1 MKKRM
6 FAALLSIA
14 LLLSL
19 APSGFALG
27 GFSDVT
33 DQETARN
40 VEVLRLMG
48 VVSGNGDGTYRPNSN
63 LTRAEFCKMAVVLQ
77 GRGEQNVRYRSRTV
91 FPDVR
96 ATHWASGYIN
106 LATMASDDKT
116 PGLMHGFP
124 DGTFQPD
131 RPITYGEAITV
142 LMRAM
147 GYTDKDSGGVWPQ
160 GYLDLAAATG
170 VSGGLNLTGGAA
182 ITRAQA
188 AKLFVNVLNSDTKDS
203 TKIYAE
209 SIGTVSSETTLRSV
223 DYANAKLKTTDGKE
237 YDLDKVLAGSGL
249 VGLKGRVVT
258 KGDKVL
264 TFLPSISSTGTTLS
278 DAAVIVRADGSTE
291 GFDALTG
298 GVTDYGIYR
307 NGVSVSRT
315 ALKRYD
321 VATYN
326 PATNAVQVTDTRVN
340 VWYESCEPSPSAPN
354 TITIL
359 GTKFSVLPT
368 AQQSLSAYKPGQAMV
383 VFLTADG
390 RVAGAAAKDANISGN
405 AYAYV
410 NGDGKVSLI
419 CGGSLIA
426 LSCDAPGNSA
436 GKVGRISQSK
446 VGASAPK
453 VYVSAQSDTARGML
467 DVNTGTIGSTR
478 VAENALVIYNGKLIA
493 LSEIEERSI
502 ASERITY
509 TRTNSNNQVDVLVI
523 SDATVRDEIYGRL
536 DIREGAKTQ
545 EWVPNPGHENDE
557 DWVDGVNGHYETV
570 RGARYITVDCGA
582 NGKTGEHEVGYAYD
596 NGTVVAAKYKKNGP
610 PYFEYMEPLTKLAK
624 VPASAWIGDT
634 AVVVNGRTYTI
645 PETVICWNLDTKAW
659 FADYDTA
666 MDYGGTRDLYVKDGV
681 VRVIEIRA

>member
-1 MKKRM
+1 MKKRL

-19 APSGFALG
+19 TPSAFALG

-48 VVSGNGDGTYRPNSN
+48 VVSGNGDGTYRPNGN
-63 LTRAEFCKMAVVLQ
+63 LTRAQFCKMTVELQ

-96 ATHWASGYIN
+96 ATHWASGYVN
-106 LATMASDDKT
+106 LATMAADDKT

-124 DGTFQPD
+124 DGTFQPE

-142 LMRAM
+142 LMRAL

-170 VSGGLNLTGGAA
+170 VSNGLNLAGGAT

-188 AKLFVNVLNSDTKDS
+188 AQLFVNVLNSDTKDS

-209 SIGTVSSETTLRSV
+209 SIGSVGSETTLRSV
-223 DYANAKLKTTDGKE
+223 DYANAKLKTADGKE

-264 TFLPSISSTGTTLS
+264 TFLPSTSTKGTALS
-278 DAAVIVRADGSTE
+278 DAAIIVKADGSAE

-298 GVTDYGIYR
+298 GVTNYAIYK
-307 NGVSVSRT
+307 NGVSVSRS

-326 PATNAVQVTDTRVN
+326 PATNAVVVTDTRVN
-340 VWYESCEPSPSAPN
+340 VWYQGCEPSPSAPN
-354 TITIL
+354 SITVL
-359 GTKFSVLPT
+359 DTKFGVLPT
-368 AQQSLSAYKPGQAMV
+368 AQQSLSAYHPGQAMV
-383 VFLTADG
+383 VLLTADG
-390 RVAGAAAKDANISGN
+390 RVAGAPDKDANVSGN

-410 NGDGKVSLI
+410 DGSGKVSLI
-419 CGGSLIA
+419 CGGSLLA
-426 LSCDAPGNSA
+426 LSCAAPENST
-436 GKVGRISQSK
+436 GKVGRISQGK
-446 VGASAPK
+446 TGTAAPK
-453 VYVSAQSDTARGML
+453 VYISAQSSSGARSVL
-467 DVNTGTIGSTR
+467 DVHTGTLGSSK
-478 VAENALVIYNGKLIA
+478 VADNALIIYNGKLTT
-493 LSEIEERSI
+493 LGEIEEQSI
-502 ASERITY
+502 AAERITY
-509 TRTNSNNQVDVLVI
+509 VRTNGSDQVDILVI
-523 SDATVRDEIYGRL
+523 GDVTVKGEAYGR
-536 DIREGAKTQ
+536 IIMTEK
-545 EWVPNPGHENDE
+545 WIPE
-557 DWVDGVNGHYETV
+557 DKEKGTEGHYGN
-570 RGARYITVDCGA
+570 RKYTVDCMTE
-582 NGKTGEHEVGYAYD
+582 KFEVNYAFS
-596 NGTVVAAKYKKNGP
+596 NGTVVAAKRLENGP
-610 PYFEYMEPLTKLAK
+610 PYIGYVEPMTKLAN

-659 FADYDTA
+659 FTDFDTA

-681 VRVIEIRA
+681 VRVIEIRS